1 MASTGGASDTVHLWG
16 ASLRVSPGTLASL
29 DAVLSGDERQR
40 ADRFRFARDRDRFV
54 AGRGL
59 LRTILGGCLGL
70 RPADLRFA
78 YGSFGKPEL
87 ADAAGVSLRFNI
99 AHAGDRAL
107 YAVAWGRQVGVDL
120 EPVRADLEIAEVAE
134 LALTPDERDLIDS
147 LPPERRPECFAALWT
162 RKEAL
167 AKATGLGLGLPFDR
181 LDAGGVGDP
190 ATRTVCDDLLPDGRR
205 WSLRSLDVGPGFA
218 AALAVE
224 GDGVGVSWRTWPV
237 AADCRVRDGCDGV

>member
-1 MASTGGASDTVHLWG
+1 ML
-16 ASLRVSPGTLASL
+16 SP
-29 DAVLSGDERQR
+29 DERAR
-40 ADRFRFARDRDRFV
+40 ADRFRSPRDRDRFV
-54 AGRGL
+54 AARGL
-59 LRTILGGCLGL
+59 LRSILAGYLD
-70 RPADLRFA
+70 RDPAALRFA
-78 YGSFGKPEL
+78 YGPFGKPEL
-87 ADAAGVSLRFNI
+87 AEGAGVLLRFNV